1 MSTWKTLPH
10 VQMPVRPVRRNN
22 VYNTK
27 ILTIMK
33 KILFTL
39 LITLTIFGCGNEEAE
54 KESGIPVTLEFK
66 INKTIIEPNSLNQ
79 IIDINAT
86 TDFKVKIEGLQEN
99 DKWLSYTLSSNKLNI
114 NAKPN
119 NSESPKTAYIIIF
132 EESNKVS
139 DRLEITQTTNQER
152 IALIK
157 IYEALN
163 GDNWTN
169 NENWCSDKPL
179 SEWYGITANGDTNVK
194 TLWLPNDAYIKG
206 ELPDCIASLNSL
218 EELCFEN
225 TSLSGNLPSTII
237 ELTKLNRIALKNCN
251 LSGNIP
257 EFLKSCIQ
265 LEYIDLSH
273 NIFSGYIPESLFQ
286 LPNLFYLALDN
297 NQLETFEIKND
308 IPKTKLSYLAISN
321 NQISSSIPPNLFKI
335 KSLAHLF
342 ANDNQIS
349 GTIPDDIGSALNLMT
364 LNLYNNNI
372 TGKLPKSMINLQL
385 LNSFNITSNYL
396 DVTNTDYLKSNP
408 NFANWRIG
416 NQKTNY

>member
-1 MSTWKTLPH
+1 M
-10 VQMPVRPVRRNN
+10 
-22 VYNTK
+22 
-27 ILTIMK
+27 IMK
-33 KILFTL
+33 KILFAIFTAL
-39 LITLTIFGCGNEEAE
+39 VITGCNSEADE
-54 KESGIPVTLEFK
+54 NKSNTPITLEFK
-66 INKTIIEPNSLNQ
+66 VNKISIEPNSLNQ

-119 NSESPKTAYIIIF
+119 NSENIKSANIVIY
-132 EESNKVS
+132 EESNKLS
-139 DRLEITQTTNQER
+139 DRLEVIQPINKER
-152 IALIK
+152 IALTK
-157 IYEALN
+157 IYKALN
-163 GDNWTN
+163 GDEWTN

-265 LEYIDLSH
+265 LEYINLSH
-273 NIFSGYIPESLFQ
+273 NNFSGYIPESLFQ

-308 IPKTKLSYLAISN
+308 IPKTKLSYLTVSN

-349 GTIPDDIGSALNLMT
+349 GTIPDNIGSALNLMT

-372 TGKLPKSMINLQL
+372 IGKLPESMINLQL

>member
-1 MSTWKTLPH
+1 
-10 VQMPVRPVRRNN
+10 MP
-22 VYNTK
+22 K
-27 ILTIMK
+27 ILIAIL
-33 KILFTL
+33 KILV
-39 LITLTIFGCGNEEAE
+39 IAGCSNGTDE
-54 KESGIPVTLEFK
+54 KQSNIPVTLEFK
-66 INKTIIEPNSLNQ
+66 VSKISIEPNSLNQ
-79 IIDINAT
+79 TIDINTT
-86 TDFKVKIEGLQEN
+86 TDFKVKIEGLQED
-99 DKWLSYTLSSNKLNI
+99 DKWLSCTLSNNKLTI

-119 NSESPKTAYIIIF
+119 NSENIKSANIVIY
-132 EESNKVS
+132 EESNKIS
-139 DRLEITQTTNQER
+139 DRLEVIQPINKER
-152 IALIK
+152 IALTK

-163 GDNWTN
+163 GDEWTN
-169 NENWCSDKPL
+169 NENWCSDKPIN
-179 SEWYGITANGDTNVK
+179 EWYGITARGDIDVK
-194 TLWLPNDAYIKG
+194 RLWLPNDAYIKG

-237 ELTKLNRIALKNCN
+237 ELTNLNRIALKNCN

-257 EFLKSCIQ
+257 ESLKSCIQ

-273 NIFSGYIPESLFQ
+273 NNFSGYIPEFLFQ
-286 LPNLFYLALDN
+286 LSNLYSLDLSN
-297 NQLETFEIKND
+297 NQFESFEIKND
-308 IPKTKLSYLAISN
+308 IPKTKLNYLAISN

-349 GTIPDDIGSALNLMT
+349 GTIPDNIGSALNLMT

-372 TGKLPKSMINLQL
+372 IGELPESMINLQL